1 MLDTMFAE
9 ITVLIVEDDEAQ
21 LVALKHMVYDFGVN
35 SVLTAFNVED
45 GVRQL
50 RHKPVQL
57 VISNYALRPLN
68 GIDLVR
74 RLRHGEGGVD
84 PAIPIIMVTS
94 DDERARVEAAS
105 DTGVNGFIDKP
116 VSPSSLYSHMLLV
129 TTKTL
134 EFIHSQHYLGPDRR
148 QQPRRVIGVSDGV
161 YDLQAA
167 GDDRVVVEWSMVESA
182 MAEPPKT
189 TETSFIQSA
198 HDDIEAIIRALDD
211 AMREPAQRRQA
222 MRSISSFAGFI
233 KDQGRTANY
242 PLMSS
247 IAESLH
253 NVCRGEPGQG
263 ADQFVVVKSHITAM
277 AALISDKID
286 GHDRAMGTA
295 TLDLLRDSARQRN
308 INPQPATWPRGMA

>member
-35 SVLTAFNVED
+35 SVLTAFDVED
-45 GVRQL
+45 GVCQL

-57 VISNYALRPLN
+57 VISDYALKPLN

-74 RLRHGEGGVD
+74 RLRHGEGGID

-94 DDERARVEAAS
+94 EDERARVEAAS
-105 DTGVNGFIDKP
+105 DIGVNGFIDKP
-116 VSPSSLYSHMLLV
+116 VSPSSLYSHMLSV

-134 EFIHSQHYLGPDRR
+134 EFIHTQYYLGPDRR
-148 QQPRRVIGVSDGV
+148 QKPRGVIGMKEGI

-167 GDDRVVVEWSMVESA
+167 GGDRVVVEWSMVKSA
-182 MAEPPKT
+182 MAEQPKT
-189 TETSFIQSA
+189 TDSPFIQSA

-222 MRSISSFAGFI
+222 MRSISSLAGFI
-233 KDQGRTANY
+233 RDQGRTANY

-253 NVCRGEPGQG
+253 NVCCREPGQG
-263 ADQFVVVKSHITAM
+263 ADQFVIVKSHITAM
-277 AALISDKID
+277 AAFISDKID
-286 GHDRAMGTA
+286 GHDRAMGSA
-295 TLDLLRDSARQRN
+295 ILDLLRNSARQQN
-308 INPQPATWPRGMA
+308 INPGRAV